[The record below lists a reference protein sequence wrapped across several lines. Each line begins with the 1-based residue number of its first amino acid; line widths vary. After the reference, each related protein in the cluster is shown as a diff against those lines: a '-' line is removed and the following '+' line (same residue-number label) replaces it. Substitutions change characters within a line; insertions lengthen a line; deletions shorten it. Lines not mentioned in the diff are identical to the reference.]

1 MKRTA
6 LILAGAAAFDL
17 GVMAVAAQAQQQT
30 QTPPV
35 RIPTTTTG
43 PTFPGPGEGGAVVDP
58 TGPGGNGGCTPG
70 GVPRPGRPSEPCAP
84 AAISDQAA
92 AGNLTSFL
100 PTAESDG
107 FKIKSL
113 GATYIK
119 VDRVN
124 TIQACRAR
132 QGEVVRHEGAQ
143 QCRLPVSEA
152 PAVGN
157 PTLNPTRR
165 PGMPPR

>member
-1 MKRTA
+1 MKRAA

-17 GVMAVAAQAQQQT
+17 GVMAVAAQAQQAGA
-30 QTPPV
+30 PPV
-35 RIPTTTTG
+35 RIPTTSTG

-92 AGNLTSFL
+92 QGNLTSFMRTS
-100 PTAESDG
+100 PSDEL
-107 FKIKSL
+107 KIKML

-132 QGEVVRHEGAQ
+132 QGEVVMHEGAQ
-143 QCRLPVSEA
+143 QCRIAAPEA
-152 PAVGN
+152 PAVGS
-157 PTLNPTRR
+157 
-165 PGMPPR
+165 PPRNRPIPPR

>member
-1 MKRTA
+1 MKRAA

-17 GVMAVAAQAQQQT
+17 GVMAVAAQAQQAGA
-30 QTPPV
+30 PPV
-35 RIPTTTTG
+35 RIPTTSTG

-92 AGNLTSFL
+92 QGNLTSFMRTS
-100 PTAESDG
+100 PSDEL
-107 FKIKSL
+107 KIKML
-113 GATYIK
+113 GTTYIK

-132 QGEVVRHEGAQ
+132 QGEVVMHEGAQ
-143 QCRLPVSEA
+143 QCRITAPEA

-157 PTLNPTRR
+157 PLRNR
-165 PGMPPR
+165 PIPPR